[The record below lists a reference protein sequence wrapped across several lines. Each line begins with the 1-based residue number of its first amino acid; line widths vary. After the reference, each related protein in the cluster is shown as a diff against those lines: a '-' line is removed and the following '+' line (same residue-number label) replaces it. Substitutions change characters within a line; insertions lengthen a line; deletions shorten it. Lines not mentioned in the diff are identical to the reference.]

1 MSRGPQGEPP
11 ADAATF
17 MAATDAI
24 TALRIDL
31 TRLEAGLLAGLH
43 LGLAADTRSFAR
55 VFGVEH
61 ALVLRAL
68 ETLAGE
74 AGLLVIVERTPRTQR
89 TSYAATGE
97 GQAVLRSLAG

>member
-1 MSRGPQGEPP
+1 MSTVAKGEPP

-24 TALRIDL
+24 TALRLDL

-43 LGLAADTRSFAR
+43 LKLAADTRSFAR

-68 ETLAGE
+68 DLLVGE
-74 AGLLVIVERTPRTQR
+74 AGLLVVVERNARTQR
-89 TSYAATGE
+89 TIYAATE
-97 GQAVLRSLAG
+97 DGQAVLRSLAA

>member
-1 MSRGPQGEPP
+1 MSPLAKGEPP

-24 TALRIDL
+24 TALRLDL

-43 LGLAADTRSFAR
+43 LGLASDTRSFAR
-55 VFGVEH
+55 IFGVEH

-68 ETLAGE
+68 ESLSGE
-74 AGLLVIVERTPRTQR
+74 AGLLAIVERNARTQR
-89 TSYAATGE
+89 TLYAATQDGE
-97 GQAVLRSLAG
+97 AVLRGLAG